1 MTPETP
7 VNDGQDTRAALDEIL
22 ERLRRSRSETLETM
36 DLLRSSK
43 LLVESNANELE
54 NPKAVIEY
62 LDFFLDVFTRT
73 AADLERLALE
83 LPQGLSVAHLDLLRQ
98 LASNASAE
106 QRRCLIF
113 RDKWIN
119 KPLPFEQM
127 RPLLNQISTDSRD
140 QLSEYRKLQAL
151 AERLETLA
159 GPAPKPS
166 SEEGKLGRR
175 ELFTRWFGR

>member
-7 VNDGQDTRAALDEIL
+7 VNDGQETRAVVDEIL
-22 ERLRRSRSETLETM
+22 ERLRRSRSETLETS

-43 LLVESNANELE
+43 LVVESNANQLE

-62 LDFFLDVFTRT
+62 IDFFLDLLART
-73 AADLERLALE
+73 AADLERLASE
-83 LPQGLSVAHLDLLRQ
+83 LPQGLAVAHLDLLRQ

-127 RPLLNQISTDSRD
+127 RPILNQISTDSRD
-140 QLSEYRKLQAL
+140 QLAEYRNFHAL
-151 AERLETLA
+151 AERLEALA
-159 GPAPKPS
+159 GRAPKPS

-175 ELFTRWFGR
+175 ELFTRWFGK

>member
-1 MTPETP
+1 VTPETP
-7 VNDGQDTRAALDEIL
+7 ANDSQDTRVALDEIV
-22 ERLRRSRSETLETM
+22 ERLRRCRSETLETI

-43 LLVESNANELE
+43 LMVESNSHHLE
-54 NPKAVIEY
+54 NPKAVLEY
-62 LDFFLDVFTRT
+62 IDFFLDVFART
-73 AADLERLALE
+73 AVDLERLGSE
-83 LPQGLSVAHLDLLRQ
+83 LPEGPAVAHLDLLRQ

-119 KPLPFEQM
+119 KPLPVEQM

-140 QLSEYRKLQAL
+140 QLAEYRTLQAL
-151 AERLETLA
+151 ADRLAALE

-166 SEEGKLGRR
+166 PEEGKLGRR
-175 ELFTRWFGR
+175 ELFTRWFGK